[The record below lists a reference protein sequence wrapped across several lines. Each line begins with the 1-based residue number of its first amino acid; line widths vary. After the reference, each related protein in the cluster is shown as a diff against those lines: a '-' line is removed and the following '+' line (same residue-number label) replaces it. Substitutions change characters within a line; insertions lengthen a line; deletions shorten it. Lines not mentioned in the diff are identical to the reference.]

1 MDLSPLIR
9 AVFEALDVPG
19 SPAPASTGASD
30 ARQQAIL
37 RYANQNLMW
46 HAFLAG
52 TAPPKR

>member
-9 AVFEALDVPG
+9 AVFEALDVAG
-19 SPAPASTGASD
+19 SPAPASAGSSD

-52 TAPPKR
+52 TAPRKR